1 MPLPSGPLML
11 LLRATRSI
19 ASLAGARPEQVAKTL
34 AAKFS
39 AEQVAEIF
47 KASLMQ
53 GVCLVLDFDAVRKA
67 LPLEKR
73 VEVAKLLRAVLWL
86 CGFRAGLRY
95 RCEPVPGLLHL
106 VSEVPCAVSSTEHL
120 RVAAASGW
128 QTQSVPESFWFGT
141 MSWVCQTS

>member
-1 MPLPSGPLML
+1 ML

-19 ASLAGARPEQVAKTL
+19 ASLARARPEQVAKTL

-53 GVCLVLDFDAVRKA
+53 GVCVVLDCELDFAAVRKA
-67 LPLEKR
+67 LPVEKR

-86 CGFRAGLRY
+86 CGFRDGLR
-95 RCEPVPGLLHL
+95 
-106 VSEVPCAVSSTEHL
+106 
-120 RVAAASGW
+120 
-128 QTQSVPESFWFGT
+128 
-141 MSWVCQTS
+141 